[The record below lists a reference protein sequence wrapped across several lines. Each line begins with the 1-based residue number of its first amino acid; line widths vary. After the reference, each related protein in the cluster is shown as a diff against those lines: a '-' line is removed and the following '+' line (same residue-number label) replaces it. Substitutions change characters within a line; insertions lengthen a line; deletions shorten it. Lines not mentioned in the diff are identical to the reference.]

1 MTLRN
6 PINSIISQA
15 ITSAVDG
22 ALAKHQHKQR
32 DKDRTTQI
40 FGEDDEDDVLSNNLS
55 ANTNSSQ
62 NLLHE
67 LEEPHDQ
74 VRDFVGAPIYDDYD
88 DNFCREP
95 CHKSDMMGKE
105 EDMSLI
111 DIHEING
118 NMTRETH
125 LDRPIVTSNV
135 GSYYVPITNLTDEP
149 IYDVSDDEVFID
161 SNYCRD
167 PLFIDE
173 YEVQGSNKGGD
184 FHVVVDDGNICVR
197 KEHIDYGL
205 REKDCP
211 QHLRRKPP
219 DRDQNKETSY
229 VGTFETQERRSIGS
243 TYTKLLEETGS
254 VLKLDHGHHDCLRTE
269 NGLYRVITASQ
280 LTGSKDINLAA
291 TYLDAKSM
299 VAHLRVCE
307 RSWKYDGGTLYDGL
321 GVTPVSF
328 RGIQG
333 PLFSREKTMDPVL
346 PNKEIVHLYT
356 PICLDKLVVFQT
368 VAKLSGEVSFMD
380 VMFVIYPTSS
390 TWLVYFSRGSL
401 QNFVILGVD
410 MSYCRHQH
418 VCAIMHSDNLF
429 LEKKKQQR
437 RVNLLPLMGSVMFY
451 VRDLKAIGKDEQVK
465 VQIITCL
472 VSLSCLRSCRWSFRR
487 MQNVKWIFEWVRQE
501 NKLCWSFIFR
511 ATVSH
516 VDLSVD
522 LIKVEFERVRS
533 YLYFV
538 AYSRCVLTSFSSDV
552 VLVFKYMVEHRFVLV
567 YSTISSPI
575 RGKHKHLDGRIEA
588 FDMIQFV
595 WVFGAYK
602 TVTFLELQR
611 SIPLWTLCIH
621 FNVVSIYGILRSS
634 AVWPLSHMDVTVPL
648 VVFPSQWPQIELQ
661 WGVSKR
667 KVEVVHSP
675 HTGLGCIFVAL
686 ICWSDFSCES
696 RNLGEY
702 PNSDFQRVCEAATY
716 FPVVKQIFSPSS
728 RTKFSMVMW
737 AMTRSVGHKLICGV
751 VLKIFK
757 STHRLLPN
765 KNTRNIFLNDVTRC
779 TFYVGWDLIHSVEV
793 SSENLDLRDKVFHR
807 RLAIY
812 DGELQLV
819 QQKKSVWV
827 AYQCGSRTFFVIKE
841 GKMFSLVR
849 QSWSSLA
856 LGSAYP
862 TVHLLPSVSS
872 LHQLHLRVFK
882 REFDIVLL
890 MNLEFVVV
898 ILAAISEQVDVTV
911 VHVQS
916 PTVQTKKHA

>member
-1 MTLRN
+1 
-6 PINSIISQA
+6 
-15 ITSAVDG
+15 
-22 ALAKHQHKQR
+22 
-32 DKDRTTQI
+32 
-40 FGEDDEDDVLSNNLS
+40 
-55 ANTNSSQ
+55 

-211 QHLRRKPP
+211 QHLRR
-219 DRDQNKETSY
+219 
-229 VGTFETQERRSIGS
+229 
-243 TYTKLLEETGS
+243 
-254 VLKLDHGHHDCLRTE
+254 TE

-333 PLFSREKTMDPVL
+333 HLFSREKTMDPVI

-437 RVNLLPLMGSVMFY
+437 RVNLLPLMGSVVFY
-451 VRDLKAIGKDEQVK
+451 VRDLKAIGKNEQVK

-487 MQNVKWIFEWVRQE
+487 MQSVKWIFEWVRQE
-501 NKLCWSFIFR
+501 NKLCWSLIFR

-575 RGKHKHLDGRIEA
+575 RWKHKHLDGRIEA

-595 WVFGAYK
+595 WVFGVYK
-602 TVTFLELQR
+602 TVAFLELQR
-611 SIPLWTLCIH
+611 STPLWTLCIH

-667 KVEVVHSP
+667 KVEVVHTP

-702 PNSDFQRVCEAATY
+702 PNSDFQRGLCEAATY

-898 ILAAISEQVDVTV
+898 ILAAISEQKFNANAYRLALPPRVHTTDVFNVKHLLKFEPDDVLLSGFVDESFKGGGT
-911 VHVQS
+911 
-916 PTVQTKKHA
+916 